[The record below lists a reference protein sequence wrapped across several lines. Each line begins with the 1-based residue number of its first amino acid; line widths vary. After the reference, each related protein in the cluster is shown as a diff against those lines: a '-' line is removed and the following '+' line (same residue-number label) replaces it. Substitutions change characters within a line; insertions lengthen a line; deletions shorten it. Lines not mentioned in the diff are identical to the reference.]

1 MARRTATSPA
11 CSRRSPAPRS
21 SGSPSGFPGG
31 IAGKA
36 HALPA
41 CAGAIARSPWS
52 WASSSST
59 PASTRRRRR
68 SCRRTSTASRS
79 PLRRAATRRS
89 RSTRRTGSSSPA
101 GTRRPATAL
110 SSCSSGADVLIH
122 VAPER
127 RELRAV
133 VSDGATAASFAD
145 QTATFGYDEAAPYFW
160 TLLTAGRV
168 FSGSSPGPPL
178 EERVADISPTPLL
191 LIGAGGFAT
200 EIDFNRHYAQV
211 ANEPFEYWELPEAGH
226 TAAVRERAEEYE
238 RRVVGFFDDALLGRG
253 TS

>member
-1 MARRTATSPA
+1 MARPTATSPA

-36 HALPA
+36 HALPV

-52 WASSSST
+52 WAPSSST

-79 PLRRAATRRS
+79 PLRRAA
-89 RSTRRTGSSSPA
+89 
-101 GTRRPATAL
+101 
-110 SSCSSGADVLIH
+110 
-122 VAPER
+122 
-127 RELRAV
+127 

-191 LIGAGGFAT
+191 LIGAGGFPT

-211 ANEPFEYWELPEAGH
+211 ANEPFEYWELPEVGH
-226 TAAVRERAEEYE
+226 TAAVRERPEEYE
-238 RRVVGFFDDALLGRG
+238 RRVVGFFDEALLGRG